1 MTNMIGGIS
10 RVEQRDENDDEWNVT
25 EPINMG
31 FIQFVGIR
39 KGLCFSSF
47 NESYW
52 LITSHVFIEL
62 S

>member
-1 MTNMIGGIS
+1 M
-10 RVEQRDENDDEWNVT
+10 EQRDEDDDEWNVT

-39 KGLCFSSF
+39 KGLFFSSF

>member
-1 MTNMIGGIS
+1 M
-10 RVEQRDENDDEWNVT
+10 EQRDEDDDERNVT